1 MSGVGDLISTLGAVA
16 PSALAGYSRGQ
27 ARGLQYQQAAEQ
39 RRLANEFQR
48 QQLAEQAKYHAD
60 TVGLQRDELA
70 AREREA
76 KARAAADWRDLLTK
90 FAYGDG
96 ADERLYALQ
105 QAGGLPDFYGML
117 HEAGIPPPGGT
128 YLAPGP
134 GPVTRQP
141 APLTTTAPA
150 RFVQPETGEAVSPAH
165 IGTLEG
171 AARQVLP
178 FLGTFESP
186 LQLRPREQ
194 LTVAQPPVTEQG
206 MLPARV
212 TGAAFPKPA
221 KVQAAEALAGLREQ
235 QARKAEADNLFLGI
249 TMDARLREAI
259 AKGDLAGARA
269 LYEQLRPGLEQR
281 RLDIQEG
288 NVQSLMDYREGQL
301 GESAANRASREAIA
315 AASRASHEK
324 IAAAARAVRQAQQR
338 HPLTNPAQAAADRL
352 QEKILTEGTVDRLT
366 GEVHYKAAPA
376 EREKARRYMI
386 RRGLTSRP
394 PVDVSPLL
402 LPGEQPSDFVS
413 AKALRQLGAAGGNT
427 GAPAGAAASGQKPP
441 SQMSTEEL
449 LRELAGAAGGRK

>member
-1 MSGVGDLISTLGAVA
+1 MSGTLLGTLGAVA
-16 PSALAGYSRGQ
+16 PQALAGYGRGQ
-27 ARGLQYQQAAEQ
+27 ARGLQYQQASEQ
-39 RRLANEFQR
+39 RRLVNEFQR
-48 QQLAEQAKYHAD
+48 QQLAEQTKYHAD
-60 TVGLQRDELA
+60 TLGLQRDELA

-171 AARQVLP
+171 ASSQVLP

-212 TGAAFPKPA
+212 EGAHFDKPA
-221 KVQAAEALAGLREQ
+221 SVAAAEALAGYRQEQ
-235 QARKAEADNLFLGI
+235 AAKAATDALFLGLSF
-249 TMDARLREAI
+249 DARLKEAI

-269 LYEQLRPGLEQR
+269 RFESLRPDLERR

-288 NVQSLMDYREGQL
+288 NVQSLVDYREGQL
-301 GESAANRASREAIA
+301 GESAQNRKSREDIA
-315 AASRASHEK
+315 RENIESRER
-324 IAAAARAVRQAQQR
+324 IAAAARAVRQAAKR

-402 LPGEQPSDFVS
+402 LPGETPGDFVS
-413 AKALRQLGAAGGNT
+413 AKALRQLGAAGGKT